1 MTTAKKAAPKAAPM
15 DSTERAGARLGLATT
30 PDSAF
35 IRGFRAARNP
45 ELVAARK
52 ERSAQRIDE
61 LTAQLFAEL

>member
-1 MTTAKKAAPKAAPM
+1 MATKKTMTPAAPM
-15 DSTERAGARLGLATT
+15 DSTERLGARAGTALT

-52 ERSAQRIDE
+52 ERSQQRVDE
-61 LTAQLFAEL
+61 LTAQLMAEL

>member
-1 MTTAKKAAPKAAPM
+1 M
-15 DSTERAGARLGLATT
+15 DSTERLGARAGTALT

-52 ERSAQRIDE
+52 ERSQQRVDE
-61 LTAQLFAEL
+61 LTAQLMAEL